1 MLLVFVVFIVLLF
14 IGLPVGFSVL
24 MAGSVFF
31 FQHSDTLF
39 TTIVQLPITQTQNI
53 TLLAVPLFIFAGNL
67 MNSSGITNGLIKLS
81 MALTGHMRGGL
92 AQVSV
97 VLSTLMGGVSGSA
110 NADAAMEA
118 RVLGPDMLKQGYP
131 KGYSSCVIA
140 FTSIITATIPP
151 GVSMIMY
158 GTVGNISIGRLFT
171 AGLIVGLFIMVLYMI
186 LVAVTARIYGF
197 KPAHDKRPSF
207 LTILSILKETIW
219 AILFPILLLVGIRLG
234 LFTPSEVGAFACVY
248 ALVVG
253 FFVYKELTFKVL
265 LETLKQ
271 SVVDI
276 GAIMFMISM
285 SAVFGYGIPIDKLPQ
300 KATLFI
306 SGLTTNPLILMALIV
321 LFLIIAGM
329 FMEGSIIILLTTPIL
344 LPLIQSYNIDPIAF
358 GLILCTVVTMGN
370 MTPPV
375 GLAMYTVCGILDCPL
390 EKYAKACIPFI
401 LVVVLE
407 AAFFTLFPD
416 VVLFLPN
423 LIYGK

>member
-1 MLLVFVVFIVLLF
+1 MLVVFIVFVILLF

-24 MAGSVFF
+24 IAGAMFF
-31 FQHSDTLF
+31 FKNSDTLY
-39 TTIVQLPITQTQNI
+39 TTIVQLPITQTQNV

-67 MNSSGITNGLIKLS
+67 MNASGITEGLIKLS
-81 MALTGHMRGGL
+81 MALTGRMRGGL

-131 KGYSSCVIA
+131 KGYTSCVIA

-158 GTVGNISIGRLFT
+158 GTVGNVSIGKLFT
-171 AGLIVGLFIMVLYMI
+171 AGLIVGIFIMILYMV
-186 LVAVTARIYGF
+186 LVAVSARIYGF
-197 KPAHDKRPSF
+197 KPATDKKTSF
-207 LTILSILKETIW
+207 KEVLMIIKDSVW
-219 AILFPILLLVGIRLG
+219 AIIFPILLLVGIRLG

-248 ALVVG
+248 ALLVG
-253 FFVYKELTFKVL
+253 AFIYRKITPATL

-271 SVVDI
+271 SVIDI

-285 SAVFGYGIPIDKLPQ
+285 SAVFGYGIPIDKVPQ
-300 KATLFI
+300 KATMLI
-306 SGLTTNPLILMALIV
+306 SSLTASPYVVMALIV
-321 LFLIIAGM
+321 LFLAIAGM

-344 LPLIQSYNIDPIAF
+344 LPLVQSFGIDPIVF

-390 EKYAKACIPFI
+390 EDYIKACIPFV
-401 LVVVLE
+401 LVVLVE
-407 AAFFTLFPD
+407 AAFFTLFPKL
-416 VVLFLPN
+416 VLFLPN
-423 LIYGK
+423 LLYK

>member
-1 MLLVFVVFIVLLF
+1 VLVVFITLVILLF

-24 MAGSVFF
+24 VSGAMFF
-31 FQHSDTLF
+31 FQNSDTLY
-39 TTIVQLPITQTQNI
+39 TTIVQLPITQTQNV

-67 MNSSGITNGLIKLS
+67 MNSSGITEGLIKLS

-118 RVLGPDMLKQGYP
+118 RVLGPDMLKQGYT
-131 KGYSSCVIA
+131 KGYTSCVIA

-158 GTVGNISIGRLFT
+158 GTVGNVSIGKLFT
-171 AGLIVGLFIMVLYMI
+171 AGLIVGLFIMVLYMV
-186 LVAVTARIYGF
+186 LVAVTARIYHF
-197 KPAHDKRPSF
+197 KPAAEKKPS
-207 LTILSILKETIW
+207 LLELLKIIKESIW
-219 AILFPILLLVGIRLG
+219 AIIFPVLLLVGIRLG
-234 LFTPSEVGAFACVY
+234 LFTPSEVGSFACVY
-248 ALVVG
+248 ALLVG
-253 FFVYKELTFKVL
+253 IFVYHKITPKTL

-300 KATLFI
+300 KITMLI
-306 SGLTTNPLILMALIV
+306 SSMTASPYIVMVLIV

-344 LPLIQSYNIDPIAF
+344 LPLVQSFGIDPLVF

-390 EKYAKACIPFI
+390 EDYIKACIPFI
-401 LVVVLE
+401 LVVLAE

-416 VVLFLPN
+416 AVLFLPN
-423 LIYGK
+423 LLYK

>member
-1 MLLVFVVFIVLLF
+1 MLVVFITLVILLF

-24 MAGSVFF
+24 VSGAMFF
-31 FQHSDTLF
+31 FQNSDTLY
-39 TTIVQLPITQTQNI
+39 TTIVQLPITQTQNV

-67 MNSSGITNGLIKLS
+67 MNSSGITEGLIKLS

-118 RVLGPDMLKQGYP
+118 RVLGPDMLKQGYT
-131 KGYSSCVIA
+131 KGYTSCVIA

-158 GTVGNISIGRLFT
+158 GTVGNVSIGKLFT
-171 AGLIVGLFIMVLYMI
+171 AGLIVGLFIMVLYMV
-186 LVAVTARIYGF
+186 LVAVTARIYHF
-197 KPAHDKRPSF
+197 KPAAEKKPS
-207 LTILSILKETIW
+207 LLELLKIIKESIW
-219 AILFPILLLVGIRLG
+219 AIIFPVLLLVGIRLG
-234 LFTPSEVGAFACVY
+234 LFTPSEVGSFACVY
-248 ALVVG
+248 ALLVG
-253 FFVYKELTFKVL
+253 IFVYHKITPKTL

-300 KATLFI
+300 KITMLI
-306 SGLTTNPLILMALIV
+306 SSMTASPYIVMVLIV

-344 LPLIQSYNIDPIAF
+344 LPLVQSFGIDPLVF

-390 EKYAKACIPFI
+390 EDYIKACIPFI
-401 LVVVLE
+401 LVVLAE

-416 VVLFLPN
+416 AVLFLPN
-423 LIYGK
+423 LLYK

>member
-1 MLLVFVVFIVLLF
+1 MLLVFIVFIILLF

-24 MAGSVFF
+24 IAGSVFF
-31 FQHSDTLF
+31 FQNSDTLF

-97 VLSTLMGGVSGSA
+97 VLSTLMGGISGSA

-131 KGYSSCVIA
+131 KGYSACVIA

-171 AGLIVGLFIMVLYMI
+171 AGLIVGLFIMILYMA
-186 LVAVTARIYGF
+186 LVAITARIYGF
-197 KPAHDKRPSF
+197 KPALDKRPSF
-207 LTILSILKETIW
+207 LTVLSILKETIW

-253 FFVYKELTFKVL
+253 FFIYKELTFKTL
-265 LETLKQ
+265 LETFKQ
-271 SVVDI
+271 SVIDI

-300 KATLFI
+300 KATLYL
-306 SGLTTNPLILMALIV
+306 SSLTTNPFILMALIV
-321 LFLIIAGM
+321 LFLVIAGM

-344 LPLIQSYNIDPIAF
+344 LPLVQSYNIDPIVF

-375 GLAMYTVCGILDCPL
+375 GLAMYTVCGIIDCPL
-390 EKYAKACIPFI
+390 EKYAKACIPFV
-401 LVVVLE
+401 LVVILE

-416 VVLFLPN
+416 IVLFLPN

>member
-1 MLLVFVVFIVLLF
+1 MLVVFIVFIVLLF

-24 MAGSVFF
+24 IAGAMFF
-31 FQHSDTLF
+31 FQNSDTLY
-39 TTIVQLPITQTQNI
+39 TTIVQLPITQTQNV

-67 MNSSGITNGLIKLS
+67 MNASGITEGLIRLS
-81 MALTGHMRGGL
+81 MALTGRMRGGL

-131 KGYSSCVIA
+131 KGYTSCVIA

-158 GTVGNISIGRLFT
+158 GTVGNVSIGKLFT
-171 AGLIVGLFIMVLYMI
+171 AGLIVGIFIMILYMV

-197 KPAHDKRPSF
+197 KPATDKKNSF
-207 LTILSILKETIW
+207 LEVLMIIKESIW
-219 AILFPILLLVGIRLG
+219 AIIFPVLLLIGIRLG
-234 LFTPSEVGAFACVY
+234 IFTPSEVGAFACVY
-248 ALVVG
+248 ALLVG
-253 FFVYKELTFKVL
+253 VFIYHKITPASL

-285 SAVFGYGIPIDKLPQ
+285 SAVFGYGIPIDKIPQ
-300 KATLFI
+300 KATMLI
-306 SGLTTNPLILMALIV
+306 SSMTASPYAVMTLIV

-344 LPLIQSYNIDPIAF
+344 LPLVQSFGIDPIVF

-390 EKYAKACIPFI
+390 EDYIKACVPFVLI
-401 LVVVLE
+401 VLLE
-407 AAFFTLFPD
+407 AVFFTVFPQ

-423 LIYGK
+423 LLYK

>member
-1 MLLVFVVFIVLLF
+1 MLIVFLVFVVLLF

-24 MAGSVFF
+24 IAGAMFF
-31 FQHSDTLF
+31 FQHSDTLL
-39 TTIVQLPITQTQNI
+39 TTIVQLPITQTQNVN
-53 TLLAVPLFIFAGNL
+53 LLAVPLFIFAGNL
-67 MNSSGITNGLIKLS
+67 MNCSGITERLVKLA

-118 RVLGPDMLKQGYP
+118 RILGGDMLRQGYP
-131 KGYSSCVIA
+131 KGYTSCVIA
-140 FTSIITATIPP
+140 FTSLITATIPP

-158 GTVGNISIGRLFT
+158 GTVGNISIGKLFT
-171 AGLIVGLFIMVLYMI
+171 AGLTVGVVMMILYML
-186 LVAVTARIYGF
+186 LVAVTSRIYGF
-197 KPAHDKRPSF
+197 KPVREKRLP
-207 LTILSILKETIW
+207 LRDILRIARETIW
-219 AILFPILLLVGIRLG
+219 AVIFPVLLLVGIRFG

-248 ALVVG
+248 ALFIG
-253 FFVYKELTFKVL
+253 IFIYKEISLKKLIQTF
-265 LETLKQ
+265 EQ

-300 KATLFI
+300 KVTVLIA
-306 SGLTTNPLILMALIV
+306 GLTSNPYAVMALV
-321 LFLIIAGM
+321 VVFLIIAGM

-344 LPLIQSYNIDPIAF
+344 LPLMSSFGIDPIVF

-375 GLAMYTVCGILDCPL
+375 GLAMYTVCGILNCPL
-390 EKYAKACIPFI
+390 EDYVKACLPF
-401 LVVVLE
+401 VLIVLIEE
-407 AAFFTLFPD
+407 AVLTLFPKL
-416 VVLFLPN
+416 VLFLPD
-423 LIYGK
+423 LLY